1 MKGSPPVRFMNFSFG
16 KKKEAPKVKA
26 RPNEGKESF
35 VERVTRQAEE
45 GDVNSQLTLGYMYLY
60 GENGVSKDYEK
71 AFRYY
76 SMAAA
81 QNDSIAVN
89 ISVQN
94 GNVTVY
100 PFVVQIDRYRA
111 AVGGTQDLDMNFQ
124 AQLKK

>member
-1 MKGSPPVRFMNFSFG
+1 MNFSFG

-89 ISVQN
+89 NVGSLYYSGIGLVTFEFTGASDIVTIGRIISE
-94 GNVTVY
+94 Y
-100 PFVVQIDRYRA
+100 I
-111 AVGGTQDLDMNFQ
+111 L
-124 AQLKK
+124 